1 MSLPVGFTVVIESFE
16 GSLTVNY
23 VRREGGREEINK
35 KKRIQI
41 LKRIQMLI

>member
-23 VRREGGREEINK
+23 VRREGGRKLI
-35 KKRIQI
+35 KR
-41 LKRIQMLI
+41 KGFKY